1 LQTVVATVTLRL
13 VTRHTSTAWTREH
26 LARLVGRAATTAPLI
41 HASDVVRIL
50 PHHDVWDLWPVREL
64 DGAVSLIA
72 DGELWIAL
80 SAPATGAP
88 DARHDVTRLRL
99 LAKRDGRWRDM
110 GLVFPDGASLGSREW
125 AGSTVH
131 RDGSVTVF
139 YTAAGRRGEERR
151 TFVQRIAQATGRLV
165 VEGPRIE
172 LTDWS
177 DHRESVRADGVVYV
191 RAEEE
196 YGEPGFIKAFRDPF
210 FFRDPASGRDHLLF
224 TGSLASAETSFNGA
238 IGIAEALDEG
248 WSRWS
253 LLPPLLHADGVNNE
267 LERPHVVVREG
278 RYYLFFSTQR
288 RTFQPAVTGPTGLY
302 GFVGR
307 SLLGP
312 YRPINESGLV
322 LQNPPEEPF
331 QAYSWLVLSD
341 LRVVSFVDFHSL
353 RGRRPSELASAREA
367 RSAFGGT
374 IAPVLQLTLDG
385 SRAWIEGITPEF

>member
-1 LQTVVATVTLRL
+1 MQTVVATVTLRL
-13 VTRHTSTAWTREH
+13 VMRHTSTAWTREH
-26 LARLVGRAATTAPLI
+26 VARLVGRAPTAPLI

-50 PHHDVWDLWPVREL
+50 PRHDVWDLWPVREL

-151 TFVQRIAQATGRLV
+151 TFVQRIAQATGRPV
-165 VEGPRIE
+165 VEGTRIE

-288 RTFQPAVTGPTGLY
+288 RTFHPAVTGPTGLY

-331 QAYSWLVLSD
+331 QAYSWLVLND

-367 RSAFGGT
+367 RRAFGGT
-374 IAPVLQLTLDG
+374 IAPVLQLALDG